1 MLCLGR
7 GSGRWIEYSPSREC
21 RNEHGQRHRRTQ
33 RVNAGDS
40 EDEDRRRTASFGG
53 LKTQERAQATAK
65 AHLGA
70 RANPESWGHQA
81 HERAQATVKAQLIA
95 RTNHESTEEGPRVL
109 GVCMQKTA
117 KTKPGLPLLD
127 SLLAWIHHVVT
138 WRFHRG
144 VCRC

>member
-21 RNEHGQRHRRTQ
+21 RNDHGPRHRRTQ

-40 EDEDRRRTASFGG
+40 EDEDRRMTASFEG
-53 LKTQERAQATAK
+53 LS
-65 AHLGA
+65 A

-81 HERAQATVKAQLIA
+81 HERAQATAKAQLIA
-95 RTNHESTEEGPRVL
+95 RTNHESTEKGPRVL

-127 SLLAWIHHVVT
+127 SLLAWTPHVVT